1 MPHSTIANAAR
12 TIRHISEKNNVA
24 GIGTM
29 VTAFKPFYNIPVRRQ
44 LAQKNAPQTASKIQ
58 ETLIAYGLI
67 HPKVRFVLLH
77 SQSTVGT
84 KKKPQNWIK
93 PTVADQM
100 EDIKVIFGKHL
111 ADMLHHVTMD
121 EPDDD
126 RDDTEDADGDSGNIH
141 LDAVLPIKGSGKLA
155 SSMHAPHSV
164 FPITS

>member
-1 MPHSTIANAAR
+1 
-12 TIRHISEKNNVA
+12 
-24 GIGTM
+24 M

-77 SQSTVGT
+77 TQSTVGT

-111 ADMLHHVTMD
+111 ADMLHHVSMD
-121 EPDDD
+121 EPDGD

-155 SSMHAPHSV
+155 FSMHAPHSV